1 MLTEKQAHD
10 AKVTEMQVLYANL
23 EAEHTKLKSNLSACN
38 NVAVQPDLIRCAVLE
53 KENETLRTNAAAMLD
68 RLQALAKLNGKQTE
82 VITNLQAT
90 IATMKIDYEKLRD
103 SKNKSALSLRCSTRV
118 IADIVTTDANC
129 TDEIKNLQS
138 RAAETLQFVF
148 KNGYLK
154 TVPPAGMQQ
163 LDNFFTNLNMPDMID
178 PKLRLGPK
186 NTSRTLV
193 AGPLVS
199 ADDLLLQDDVICL
212 DDVNPAPPAAAPAP
226 SAGASGASGAS
237 SAHKRKTT
245 QKHNKN
251 ATQKRMRK

>member
-1 MLTEKQAHD
+1 
-10 AKVTEMQVLYANL
+10 
-23 EAEHTKLKSNLSACN
+23 
-38 NVAVQPDLIRCAVLE
+38 
-53 KENETLRTNAAAMLD
+53 MLD
-68 RLQALAKLNGKQTE
+68 RLQALAKLNGKQAE

-226 SAGASGASGAS
+226 SAGASGASAS